1 VRVRQLLLNIAKTIL
16 PDPFIDWYRR
26 KRATRR
32 YLEALGY
39 EIYDRQVRL
48 ELEELEGRVA
58 ANRAGFTE
66 QIVKDILERTDLVL
80 QGLDRRIEG
89 VSARHGQAIEELRAE
104 LEALRGEVRRLN
116 DRLAAR
122 RD

>member
-1 VRVRQLLLNIAKTIL
+1 MRQWLLDIAKAIL
-16 PDPFIDWYRR
+16 PDRSIDWYRR

-39 EIYDRQVRL
+39 EIYDRQIRL
-48 ELEELEGRVA
+48 ELEDLEGRVA

-66 QIVKDILERTDLVL
+66 QIVKDILERTELVL

-89 VSARHGQAIEELRAE
+89 VSARHGQAIEDLRAE
-104 LEALRGEVRRLN
+104 LEGLRAELRLVN